1 VRQDQAARISQPAAA
16 AVQPSRPAARLFQSL
31 LFSAEAQQALVDAS
45 ALCSFHAQVGEKP
58 GRRSLSRIKLMK
70 SDPVAMEA
78 ERDEIKA
85 RYARL
90 FGG

>member
-1 VRQDQAARISQPAAA
+1 MLPPWQGAADAIQSTRTTQVHHAAGRRGSLVA
-16 AVQPSRPAARLFQSL
+16 AGR
-31 LFSAEAQQALVDAS
+31 
-45 ALCSFHAQVGEKP
+45 AQVKEKP
-58 GRRSLSRIKLMK
+58 GRRSLSKIKLMK

-78 ERDEIKA
+78 QRDEIKA